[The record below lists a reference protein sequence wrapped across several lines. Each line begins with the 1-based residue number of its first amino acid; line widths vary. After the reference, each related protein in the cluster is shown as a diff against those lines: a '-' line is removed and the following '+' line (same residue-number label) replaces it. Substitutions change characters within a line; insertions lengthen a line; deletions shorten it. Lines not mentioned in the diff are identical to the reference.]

1 MNILLV
7 EDDQALRKTA
17 AAALKLCGH
26 NTVCAADGVE
36 ALAFARDSRPDLV
49 VLDLHMPD
57 MDGWEFLERFRSQLG
72 YADIPVVV
80 MSAAHR
86 VKVHELDVQ
95 AFFTKPFDLDE
106 FIDAV
111 EQLLSVPTNQGRL
124 HAEPRN
130 ERAYA
135 EE

>member
-26 NTVCAADGVE
+26 ETICAADGME
-36 ALAFARDSRPDLV
+36 ALAAVQESRPDLV

-57 MDGWEFLERFRSQLG
+57 MDGWEFLERFRSHSG
-72 YADIPVVV
+72 WDDIPVVV

-86 VKVHELDVQ
+86 VNVDELHAQ
-95 AFFTKPFDLDE
+95 AFFPKPFDLDE
-106 FIDAV
+106 LLDAI
-111 EQLLSVPTNQGRL
+111 EELLAVPANDGRF
-124 HAEPRN
+124 HAGPRN
-130 ERAYA
+130 ARAYPK
-135 EE
+135 E

>member
-7 EDDQALRKTA
+7 EDDPPLRKTA

-26 NTVCAADGVE
+26 ETVCAADGME
-36 ALAFARDSRPDLV
+36 ALAAADECRPDLV

-57 MDGWEFLERFRSQLG
+57 MNGWEFLERFRSRSGWQQ
-72 YADIPVVV
+72 IPVVV

-86 VKVHELDVQ
+86 VNVDELHAQ

-106 FIDAV
+106 LLDAI
-111 EQLLSVPTNQGRL
+111 EELLAVPTNQGQF
-124 HAEPRN
+124 HAGPRN